1 MKNRKSPTINFS
13 ESLMALDSMMKLS
26 KVLTLFVVK
35 MLIMIT
41 KKSVEVTMPSMT
53 LTITLITYLFLLT
66 SMNKSKQ
73 MTTDI

>member
-1 MKNRKSPTINFS
+1 
-13 ESLMALDSMMKLS
+13 MKLS

>member
-26 KVLTLFVVK
+26 KVPTLFVVK